1 MSVPAKAL
9 HLSPQPLRGEPFP
22 TILIEQL
29 VSRLCRGFQ
38 KKSRDFSHYVK
49 IPRILSYSSCSFLM
63 EEGAHLL
70 DKRTFKSRQE
80 SGFYLP
86 CRYALAIL
94 SCAGF
99 CVVYLLRVNLS
110 VALVAMVNSTYAD
123 AKASAHDPE
132 CQRNTS
138 KSSVEKVN
146 TLVFV
151 SSRNC
156 YFNLHFVITVTHLSR
171 NVTFFLEIR
180 LRSRLVG

>member
-1 MSVPAKAL
+1 
-9 HLSPQPLRGEPFP
+9 
-22 TILIEQL
+22 
-29 VSRLCRGFQ
+29 
-38 KKSRDFSHYVK
+38 
-49 IPRILSYSSCSFLM
+49 M
-63 EEGAHLL
+63 EEDAPLL
-70 DKRTFKSRQE
+70 DKHTSKSRQE

-110 VALVAMVNSTYAD
+110 VALVAMVNSTYAN

-138 KSSVEKVN
+138 KSSLEKVS

-151 SSRNC
+151 FNSSSAFILLLAYR
-156 YFNLHFVITVTHLSR
+156 LQTSH
-171 NVTFFLEIR
+171 R
-180 LRSRLVG
+180 LRCFTLYPEINLTRLVGKT